1 MENAI
6 SINGLSKTFNDSR
19 ALNGIDLA
27 IAEGEFVALI
37 GASGSGKST
46 LLRHISGFIAGDRGG
61 PSHVA
66 VSGRRVQKD
75 GRITREVREIRAG
88 VGFIFQQF
96 NLVGRLPLITNVLT
110 GILHRV
116 PLWRSAMRWF
126 SRSELAEG
134 LSALAQV
141 GMEAFAWQ
149 RTSTLSGGQQQ
160 RAAIARSLVQRAR
173 IILADEPIASLDPES
188 ARNVMEIL
196 ARINREQRRTI
207 LVSLHQVET
216 AIRYCPRVIAL
227 HHGRLVYDG
236 PSAALT
242 PQLLRRLY
250 GAAADEILEQE
261 CAREPAFP
269 QPVLVPKV
277 AYAPG

>member
-1 MENAI
+1 MRTAI
-6 SINGLSKTFNDSR
+6 SINGLNKTFNGSK
-19 ALNGIDLA
+19 ALNAISLD

-46 LLRHISGFIAGDRGG
+46 LLRHISGFIAGDHDS
-61 PSHVA
+61 PSHV
-66 VSGRRVQKD
+66 SIYGQNVQQN
-75 GRITREVREIRAG
+75 GRIAREVRKIRAS

-116 PLWRSAMRWF
+116 PLWRSLPRWF
-126 SRSELAEG
+126 TRSELEEG

-141 GMEAFAWQ
+141 GMDGFAWQ

-160 RAAIARSLVQRAR
+160 RAAIARSLAQRAK

-188 ARNVMEIL
+188 ARNVIEIL
-196 ARINREQRRTI
+196 AVINREQNRTI
-207 LVSLHQVET
+207 LVSLHQVEM

-227 HHGRLVYDG
+227 HKGNLVYDG

-242 PQLLRRLY
+242 PQLLCKLY
-250 GAAADEILEQE
+250 GSAAAE
-261 CAREPAFP
+261 CSDWEAANESTFLNPLSIA
-269 QPVLVPKV
+269 
-277 AYAPG
+277 AG